1 MITNEFSNLLL
12 DLADDDL
19 VDEVLM
25 LIAEFWMIFINSS
38 FLENPK

>member
-1 MITNEFSNLLL
+1 MITQEFSNLML

-25 LIAEFWMIFINSS
+25 LLAEFWMIFLNSCYI
-38 FLENPK
+38 ENP